1 MREATD
7 KSALKSSTFVI
18 VSTPLSAFVEQKR
31 GSHRASPL
39 DYGNHYTI
47 PLRIAQGRCTGR
59 FYCAKFI
66 IWCNRVKAL
75 LHALLYGK
83 EKGGDELKRAYRYL
97 TFEDRKQI
105 ERLWSEGATPKE
117 IACTLG
123 VHFTTVYDELKRGDT
138 GQVYADF
145 RNVYDASL
153 AQQTVK
159 DSLKRKGRHR
169 QAV

>member
-1 MREATD
+1 MNVF
-7 KSALKSSTFVI
+7 L
-18 VSTPLSAFVEQKR
+18 L
-31 GSHRASPL
+31 H
-39 DYGNHYTI
+39 
-47 PLRIAQGRCTGR
+47 
-59 FYCAKFI
+59 AKFI
-66 IWCNRVKAL
+66 IWCNRVRAL

>member
-1 MREATD
+1 MH
-7 KSALKSSTFVI
+7 
-18 VSTPLSAFVEQKR
+18 
-31 GSHRASPL
+31 G
-39 DYGNHYTI
+39 
-47 PLRIAQGRCTGR
+47 RIEI
-59 FYCAKFI
+59 AKFI
-66 IWCNRVKAL
+66 IWCNRVRAL

>member
-1 MREATD
+1 MEMR
-7 KSALKSSTFVI
+7 KN
-18 VSTPLSAFVEQKR
+18 R
-31 GSHRASPL
+31 G
-39 DYGNHYTI
+39 N
-47 PLRIAQGRCTGR
+47 
-59 FYCAKFI
+59 AKFI
-66 IWCNRVKAL
+66 IWCNRVRAL

>member
-1 MREATD
+1 MPRLFAHGVLTIFNFNVLYMHCQTVFMRKE
-7 KSALKSSTFVI
+7 
-18 VSTPLSAFVEQKR
+18 
-31 GSHRASPL
+31 
-39 DYGNHYTI
+39 GN
-47 PLRIAQGRCTGR
+47 
-59 FYCAKFI
+59 AKFI
-66 IWCNRVKAL
+66 IWCNRVEAL

>member
-1 MREATD
+1 MLPCR
-7 KSALKSSTFVI
+7 KVRC
-18 VSTPLSAFVEQKR
+18 VSCWDYHCPRRSGRLFPRKRCLSIL
-31 GSHRASPL
+31 P
-39 DYGNHYTI
+39 
-47 PLRIAQGRCTGR
+47 
-59 FYCAKFI
+59 AKFI
-66 IWCNRVKAL
+66 IWCNRVRAL